1 MYYII
6 NQTNQIIAID
16 DALLGLLQ
24 IKDIEELAS
33 KTILNELQFTLPT
46 EENVTIT
53 HKDNTYQ
60 FHAHVHALSSVLGG
74 FRLVHLQDIKV
85 EEDEQNLIDVEEH
98 THSYDNFD
106 DLLFNDNTKE
116 ESDVLSI
123 SPELDSPKE
132 ETEDELF
139 TLTFPN
145 EADATIDE
153 ILLDTEE
160 IPKEEILPKKETED
174 ELFTLTLANEA
185 DATVDEILLDTE
197 EISPKDT
204 LPKESSTLDDTPI
217 FIDID
222 NISQTIGISQ
232 DDYKTFLNEY
242 IDSAISLE
250 EPLKSNDK
258 EKRIAAIETLTQL
271 ADVLQLPKVNEVISK
286 IDALSSDNRPQM
298 ITTFYTLLSRLTVHT
313 EPQEIDQEETIETF
327 IKQEDTKGTEKEL
340 SADSFGSIDLHDVK
354 PIHFNFQISQA
365 ANDLSLPEELIEEFV
380 HDFIEQA
387 HEETEKMLKAYEA
400 GDLDAIQKIGHLLKG
415 ASSNLRIKE
424 LSDTLYAIQF
434 CEDSSQLEDL
444 IKAYWG
450 HFLSF
455 EKQIDVISKK
465 GNN

>member
-16 DALLGLLQ
+16 DTLLELLQ
-24 IKDIEELAS
+24 IKNIEEVVR
-33 KTILNELQFTLPT
+33 KTILNKLQFTMPT

-60 FHAHVHALSSVLGG
+60 FHAYIHALSSILGD

-85 EEDEQNLIDVEEH
+85 EEDEQNLIDIEEH
-98 THSYDNFD
+98 THSYDNLD
-106 DLLFNDNTKE
+106 DLLVKDNIQAN
-116 ESDVLSI
+116 SDSLSI
-123 SPELDSPKE
+123 SPEIDIQKE

-139 TLTFPN
+139 TLTLPNEANTTIDKITLDTEEISQEKILPKKETEDELFTLTLPN

-160 IPKEEILPKKETED
+160 ISQEEI
-174 ELFTLTLANEA
+174 
-185 DATVDEILLDTE
+185 
-197 EISPKDT
+197 

-217 FIDID
+217 FIDIE
-222 NISQTIGISQ
+222 NISKTIGISE

-250 EPLKSNDK
+250 EPLKSDDK

-271 ADVLQLPKVNEVISK
+271 ADVLQLPRINEIISK
-286 IDALSSDNRPQM
+286 IDTLSSDNRPQM

-313 EPQEIDQEETIETF
+313 EPQKIEKKEPVETF
-327 IKQEDTKGTEKEL
+327 IKQEDTEKEL

-387 HEETEKMLKAYEA
+387 HEETKKMLKAYES
-400 GDLDAIQKIGHLLKG
+400 GDLDTIQKIGHLLKG

-434 CEDSSQLEDL
+434 CEKSSQLEDL
-444 IKAYWG
+444 FKEYWG
-450 HFLSF
+450 HFLSL
-455 EKQIDVISKK
+455 EKQINVISKK

>member
-16 DALLGLLQ
+16 DALLELLQ
-24 IKDIEELAS
+24 IKDIEALTR

-53 HKDNTYQ
+53 CKDNTYQ

-85 EEDEQNLIDVEEH
+85 KEDGQNLIDEEDIH
-98 THSYDNFD
+98 NHDNLD
-106 DLLFNDNTKE
+106 DLLFKDNTQEK
-116 ESDVLSI
+116 SDSLNI
-123 SPELDSPKE
+123 SPKIDIQKE
-132 ETEDELF
+132 ETEAELF

-160 IPKEEILPKKETED
+160 IPKEEILPEKETED
-174 ELFTLTLANEA
+174 ELFTLTLPNEA
-185 DATVDEILLDTE
+185 DASIDEILLDTE
-197 EISPKDT
+197 ELHKEEK
-204 LPKESSTLDDTPI
+204 LQKESSTLDNTPI
-217 FIDID
+217 FIDIE
-222 NISQTIGISQ
+222 NISKTIGISE

-286 IDALSSDNRPQM
+286 IDTLSSDDRPQM

-313 EPQEIDQEETIETF
+313 EPQKADQEETIETF
-327 IKQEDTKGTEKEL
+327 IKQEDTKNTEKEL
-340 SADSFGSIDLHDVK
+340 SSNSFGSIDLHDVK

-434 CEDSSQLEDL
+434 CEDSSQLENL
-444 IKAYWG
+444 IKEYWG